1 MACVG
6 TGAALEETFKKGDIK
21 TEPRYGTAQHEEAL
35 MKSLCPD
42 TDQDSKAEKL
52 DMLGHSKESSEAVMG
67 EVKFKAAFRTSSVCK
82 CLFSVSNWEPFKRSF
97 QLFIGGILNWV
108 KMRQDLTSEGN
119 ESENTMEGV
128 FDGKGME
135 KWVECVSLI

>member
-1 MACVG
+1 
-6 TGAALEETFKKGDIK
+6 
-21 TEPRYGTAQHEEAL
+21 
-35 MKSLCPD
+35 
-42 TDQDSKAEKL
+42 
-52 DMLGHSKESSEAVMG
+52 MLG

-82 CLFSVSNWEPFKRSF
+82 SLFSVSNWEPFKRSF
-97 QLFIGGILNWV
+97 QLFIGGILSWV

-135 KWVECVSLI
+135 KRVECISLV